1 MMSKIKPALVLAVI
15 TTLISALLIV
25 AHNLTYVDTSGIITE
40 KLREKCVALM
50 GEGEFS
56 IMTDEMWNEEGY
68 SYEKP
73 EEIEK
78 VIIKDDG
85 SVAYEIVVNGY
96 SKDGLDLLI
105 AMNND
110 GSVKGISVI
119 SMKETPGLGTKVND
133 EAFLGKFSG
142 KSEAVTIVKTAPMAE
157 NEIQGV
163 TSATYSSEGVA
174 DAVNIAIE
182 TFANTKGVAE
192 GGEAE

>member
-56 IMTDEMWNEEGY
+56 IMTNEMWNEEGY
-68 SYEKP
+68 SYQKSEK
-73 EEIEK
+73 IEK
-78 VIIKDDG
+78 VILKDDG

-96 SKDGLDLLI
+96 NKDGLDLLI
-105 AMNND
+105 AMNDD

-119 SMKETPGLGTKVND
+119 SIKETPGLGTKVND

-142 KSEAVTIVKTAPMAE
+142 NSKAVTIVKTAPKAE

-163 TSATYSSEGVA
+163 TSATYSSKGVA

-182 TFANTKGVAE
+182 TFANTKGTGE

>member
-40 KLREKCVALM
+40 KLREKCVSLM

-56 IMTDEMWNEEGY
+56 IMTDEMWNEESY

-96 SKDGLDLLI
+96 NKDGLDLLI
-105 AMNND
+105 AMNED

-119 SMKETPGLGTKVND
+119 SIAETPGLGTKVND
-133 EAFLGKFSG
+133 EAFLGNFSG
-142 KSEAVTIVKTAPMAE
+142 KSGAVTIVKTAPTAE

-182 TFANTKGVAE
+182 TFANTKGAVE

>member
-40 KLREKCVALM
+40 KLREKCVSLM

-56 IMTDEMWNEEGY
+56 IMTDEMWKNEGY
-68 SYEKP
+68 SFEKP

-78 VIIKDDG
+78 VILKNDG
-85 SVAYEIVVNGY
+85 SVAYEVVVNGY
-96 SKDGLDLLI
+96 TKDGLDLLI
-105 AMNND
+105 AMNGD

-119 SMKETPGLGTKVND
+119 SITETPGLGTKVND
-133 EAFLGKFSG
+133 EAFLGKFAG
-142 KSEAVTIVKTAPMAE
+142 KNSSVTIVKTAPVSE

-163 TSATYSSEGVA
+163 TSATYSSKGIA
-174 DAVNIAIE
+174 NAVNIAIE
-182 TFANTKGVAE
+182 TFANTKGAEE

>member
-133 EAFLGKFSG
+133 EAFLVKFSG
-142 KSEAVTIVKTAPMAE
+142 KSEAVTIVKTAPTAE

>member
-119 SMKETPGLGTKVND
+119 SIKETPGLGTKVND

-142 KSEAVTIVKTAPMAE
+142 KSEAVTIVKTAPTSE

-182 TFANTKGVAE
+182 TFANTKGTEE
-192 GGEAE
+192 GGGAE

>member
-1 MMSKIKPALVLAVI
+1 
-15 TTLISALLIV
+15 
-25 AHNLTYVDTSGIITE
+25 
-40 KLREKCVALM
+40 
-50 GEGEFS
+50 
-56 IMTDEMWNEEGY
+56 MTDEMWNEEGY

-142 KSEAVTIVKTAPMAE
+142 KSEAVTIVKTAPTAE

-182 TFANTKGVAE
+182 TFAITIGAGE